1 MDAGGGSWGGGGCT
15 PDEKFPPNRTESAV
29 VLIPVLNRENRILQ
43 PNEDNCSFG
52 TSTDCIFRGMSAFSV
67 FSNALRTRELGGAT
81 LF

>member
-1 MDAGGGSWGGGGCT
+1 MREEEGGGGCT

-52 TSTDCIFRGMSAFSV
+52 TDCICLFLGVSV
-67 FSNALRTRELGGAT
+67 PFQCSQT
-81 LF
+81 L